1 MHKIYKLVQMH
12 EAETVNLKRK
22 QVFVVVSMFIVFSVN
37 MSTTFTSVTPNN
49 VVEDYDSDDY
59 V

>member
-22 QVFVVVSMFIVFSVN
+22 QVFMVVSMFIVFSVN

>member
-22 QVFVVVSMFIVFSVN
+22 QVFMVVSMFIVFSVN

-49 VVEDYDSDDY
+49 VVEDYDSDD
-59 V
+59 